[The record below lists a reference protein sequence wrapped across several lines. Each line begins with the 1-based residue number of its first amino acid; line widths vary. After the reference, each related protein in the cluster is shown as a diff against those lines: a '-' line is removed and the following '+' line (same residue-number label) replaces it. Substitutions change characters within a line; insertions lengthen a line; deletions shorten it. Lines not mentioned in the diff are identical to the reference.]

1 MSSFYSAKW
10 GNIFYYIWTI
20 QLLIK
25 YTKFF
30 QQWYILYYA
39 MAVTMVSYTE
49 AWNIELKT
57 SKLSEK
63 CENIK
68 WNYQPGRKQI

>member
-1 MSSFYSAKW
+1 MNSFYSAKW
-10 GNIFYYIWTI
+10 GNIFYYILTI

-30 QQWYILYYA
+30 QQWYILYYT

-57 SKLSEK
+57 SLKNVK
-63 CENIK
+63 I
-68 WNYQPGRKQI
+68 

>member
-1 MSSFYSAKW
+1 MNSFYSAKW
-10 GNIFYYIWTI
+10 GNIFYYILTI

-57 SKLSEK
+57 SLKNVK
-63 CENIK
+63 I
-68 WNYQPGRKQI
+68 